1 LNAPFEEN
9 DMTTSLQYQEATA
22 LTWTVPVET
31 FDFTAPRRG
40 LSRRVLLR
48 ACTHIERH
56 LGDCVTLSD
65 LANVAGV
72 SRFHFAR
79 LFRMSTGYSPMAFL
93 LRKRIERAKA
103 LLDRGNMP
111 ICEIAAMLG
120 FSDQSHFS
128 RTFRKLEGVTPKQFA
143 RACAERVGV

>member
-1 LNAPFEEN
+1 MN
-9 DMTTSLQYQEATA
+9 TSFQLQITGQLQDTGVAWPAA
-22 LTWTVPVET
+22 LET

-40 LSRRVLLR
+40 LSRRILLR
-48 ACTHIERH
+48 ACAHIERH
-56 LGDCVTLSD
+56 LGDAMTLSE

-79 LFRMSTGYSPMAFL
+79 LFRVSTGYSPMAYL
-93 LRKRIERAKA
+93 LRKRIERAKS
-103 LLDRGNMP
+103 LLGRGGMP

-143 RACAERVGV
+143 RACVNGGDLPP